1 MPDTREVL
9 RRSIE
14 AWNAHDRQRWTE
26 FAADDIELVV
36 SGGVRLRGLEGARQM
51 YDTWTTAFPDNRV
64 EPVLEVVDGAAG
76 VHESHFRGTH
86 TGTMRS
92 PSGEIPATGHQV
104 DIPFIAVLSVEN
116 SKLTSF
122 RVYFDQ
128 LDMLTQLGLTGSQ
141 TPESALA

>member
-36 SGGVRLRGLEGARQM
+36 SGGVRLRGLEGARQ

-64 EPVLEVVDGAAG
+64 SRFWRWSTV
-76 VHESHFRGTH
+76 R
-86 TGTMRS
+86 
-92 PSGEIPATGHQV
+92 PAFTSRT
-104 DIPFIAVLSVEN
+104 SVA
-116 SKLTSF
+116 
-122 RVYFDQ
+122 R
-128 LDMLTQLGLTGSQ
+128 
-141 TPESALA
+141 TPGP